1 MFKPRNV
8 PSRTPRTFGEESY
21 GYEDVEETF
30 GHPSNICA
38 PEGSAIGRGMFRHKG
53 GATFGGGMFHKKH
66 EGGNP
71 LVAALALRA
80 ASDLRKAKGG
90 ATFGGGMFNK
100 GHEGGNINAISLISS
115 LLNKSK
121 DTPQDSATPQDNATP
136 QNNDAIDKFRN
147 AAQKMKNM
155 FSFPA
160 FAKILHHGKGS
171 GHEVMHKFLSDL
183 HDEGQKQ
190 QFHVTGEGATFGGA
204 TFGGATFGGGS
215 HLIQGQYKGGNP
227 LVAATA
233 VQAVGDALGSI
244 MNPISEAIRS
254 KSNWDFRGRELE
266 KMKKDRNEMMR
277 IMMQETDPDR
287 ILEYAK
293 LLYQM

>member
-8 PSRTPRTFGEESY
+8 PSRSPRTFGEESY
-21 GYEDVEETF
+21 GYENVEETF
-30 GHPSNICA
+30 GHPSNICTT
-38 PEGSAIGRGMFRHKG
+38 EGSTVGRGMFSK
-53 GATFGGGMFHKKH
+53 
-66 EGGNP
+66 
-71 LVAALALRA
+71 
-80 ASDLRKAKGG
+80 KGG

-100 GHEGGNINAISLISS
+100 KHEGGNIAAILAMKEALNKSKGGATFGGGMFNKKHEGGNPLVAAAALSS

-121 DTPQDSATPQDNATP
+121 DTPQDNAIPQK
-136 QNNDAIDKFRN
+136 NDTIADRFR
-147 AAQKMKNM
+147 NM

-160 FAKILHHGKGS
+160 LAKILHHGKGS

-204 TFGGATFGGGS
+204 TFGGGS
-215 HLIQGQYKGGNP
+215 HSIQGQYKGGNP

-233 VQAVGDALGSI
+233 VQAVGDTLGSI
-244 MNPISEAIRS
+244 MGPITEAVRS
-254 KSNWDFRGRELE
+254 KSNWDFRGRELA
-266 KMKKDRNEMMR
+266 KMTKDRNEMMR